1 MKSNN
6 NSSNIIDKYY
16 KSIITIWIWRT
27 QKREKK
33 SLNNP
38 TFNLDNNN
46 FYISI
51 IFLLVLFSIP
61 ILILFDSILLLVV
74 YYYYYYYFS

>member
-27 QKREKK
+27 QKREKNR
-33 SLNNP
+33 LIIQL
-38 TFNLDNNN
+38 FNLDNNN
-46 FYISI
+46 FYI
-51 IFLLVLFSIP
+51 
-61 ILILFDSILLLVV
+61 
-74 YYYYYYYFS
+74 